1 MESRSEM
8 SGLGPLY
15 PTVTTSSR
23 SPRKAWTTRISRK
36 VELLLE
42 PAAAP
47 GKHSAAQPAR
57 APQTRINTGL
67 SGLLRQLVGRSRQL
81 RQLVQL
87 PGARCKKPTFHQNL
101 PFLLE
106 NLPFL
111 LEYFRSIF
119 QSIFRKGTKSDKI
132 STFRTCYWGRQVS
145 RDVFLTARAPREAAK
160 QPEPVHSPAPNCA
173 AGLSADRRVAAV

>member
-1 MESRSEM
+1 M

-15 PTVTTSSR
+15 PTVTTSGR
-23 SPRKAWTTRISRK
+23 SPPKPGQPES
-36 VELLLE
+36 VEKLNFYSSQRQL
-42 PAAAP
+42 P
-47 GKHSAAQPAR
+47 GNIQQLQPAR

-67 SGLLRQLVGRSRQL
+67 SGLLWQLVGRSRQL

-145 RDVFLTARAPREAAK
+145 RDVFPAARAPREAAK

-173 AGLSADRRVAAV
+173 AGLSADRRIAAV

>member
-1 MESRSEM
+1 MESRLNM

-23 SPRKAWTTRISRK
+23 SPPKAWTTRISRK

-47 GKHSAAQPAR
+47 GKHSAATAGKSPANPHKHGTIRVALAARRPIQAALAAR
-57 APQTRINTGL
+57 AA
-67 SGLLRQLVGRSRQL
+67 SRCSMQKANFSSKSAFS
-81 RQLVQL
+81 
-87 PGARCKKPTFHQNL
+87 ARESAISPRVFS
-101 PFLLE
+101 
-106 NLPFL
+106 
-111 LEYFRSIF
+111 EYFR
-119 QSIFRKGTKSDKI
+119 SIFRKGTKSDKI

-145 RDVFLTARAPREAAK
+145 RDVFLAARAPREAAK

>member
-15 PTVTTSSR
+15 PTSQQVADHPEKPGQPESAEKLNFYSSQR
-23 SPRKAWTTRISRK
+23 Q
-36 VELLLE
+36 L
-42 PAAAP
+42 P
-47 GKHSAAQPAR
+47 GNIQQLQPAR

-67 SGLLRQLVGRSRQL
+67 SGLLWQLVGRSRQL

-119 QSIFRKGTKSDKI
+119 GVFSGRGQKATKSPLFARA
-132 STFRTCYWGRQVS
+132 TGAARFHATCFRQLEHPGKQPNS
-145 RDVFLTARAPREAAK
+145 RNLCIAPPPTARRDCRPIGE
-160 QPEPVHSPAPNCA
+160 
-173 AGLSADRRVAAV
+173 